1 MPGYLS
7 EIAATGPL
15 NTTHKIW
22 QGACTELPIWPS
34 WPCMP
39 IVFPLVAAAPLELV
53 SQFLLAALLP
63 VDGLW
68 APQD

>member
-1 MPGYLS
+1 
-7 EIAATGPL
+7 
-15 NTTHKIW
+15 
-22 QGACTELPIWPS
+22 
-34 WPCMP
+34 MP